1 MPLRITEGSFIL
13 RLALALSGGDKQRSN
28 GSSTFLPTRSARDSP
43 RCVSYIPFCHKFAY
57 RPIRNDRDSRDSLR
71 SLFSA
76 TLAERG
82 DSYVIEIPRTEVE
95 RDAVSPGDTYRV
107 GILSPIETD
116 SQPSNDDTQT
126 AKMSDSR
133 AQDESD
139 DKPPVEEGEVR
150 EVTIEATG
158 DQGDGI
164 AKVDQGYVIIVPGGY
179 PSETLSV
186 EIDTVRPNGVFGHA
200 LRGDS
205 DG

>member
-1 MPLRITEGSFIL
+1 MTE
-13 RLALALSGGDKQRSN
+13 
-28 GSSTFLPTRSARDSP
+28 
-43 RCVSYIPFCHKFAY
+43 IP
-57 RPIRNDRDSRDSLR
+57 DSLR

-76 TLAERG
+76 TLSERG
-82 DSYVIEIPRTEVE
+82 DSYVIEVPRTEVE
-95 RDAVSPGDTYRV
+95 RDALSPGDTYRV
-107 GILSPIETD
+107 GLFSPIKTD

-139 DKPPVEEGEVR
+139 DGPPVEEGEVR

-179 PSETLSV
+179 PGETLSV
-186 EIDTVRPNGVFGHA
+186 EIDTIRPNVAFGHA